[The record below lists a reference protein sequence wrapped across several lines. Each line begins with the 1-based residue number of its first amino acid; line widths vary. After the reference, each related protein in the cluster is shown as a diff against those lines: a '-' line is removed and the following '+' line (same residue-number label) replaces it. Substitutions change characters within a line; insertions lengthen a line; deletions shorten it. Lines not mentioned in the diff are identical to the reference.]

1 MGQRQLADDLQV
13 RWPGCI
19 DRGLPGLPLKEQAM
33 STMHNPPHPGETLRD
48 DVLPALGLSVTDA
61 AAQLGV
67 TRAALSRV
75 LNGRAGISPEMALRL
90 ERWLGVDNGGRAG
103 VWLGMQ
109 AAYDLWLAQKSA
121 RATLNKIK
129 PIKLEALAA

>member
-1 MGQRQLADDLQV
+1 
-13 RWPGCI
+13 
-19 DRGLPGLPLKEQAM
+19 M

-61 AAQLGV
+61 ALQLGV

-75 LNGRAGISPEMALRL
+75 LNGRAAVSPEMALRL

-109 AAYDLWLAQKSA
+109 AAYDLWHAGKAS
-121 RATLNKIK
+121 RAVLNKIK
-129 PIKLEALAA
+129 PVKVEAMAA